1 MGSTRRRRAAGPRPP
16 RPASQPSQVLLL
28 LPNLHGNEILTR
40 CVCQVAIKIPSTVER
55 SKASRQLSSVET
67 ERNLGERRGSDR
79 CTGRIDACCGL
90 LRRAA
95 LPLSCIV
102 PWNCT
107 LQTGRQAGLHSAVS
121 SVRAVTQFCFQPVL
135 EKGRG
140 LWVTQPLAHHSADSS
155 CCRIL
160 ARCVRSE
167 T

>member
-107 LQTGRQAGLHSAVS
+107 LQTGRQAGRVAFGRELSACSDSILLPASPGEGERTLGHSTSGS
-121 SVRAVTQFCFQPVL
+121 SL
-135 EKGRG
+135 
-140 LWVTQPLAHHSADSS
+140 S
-155 CCRIL
+155 
-160 ARCVRSE
+160 
-167 T
+167 